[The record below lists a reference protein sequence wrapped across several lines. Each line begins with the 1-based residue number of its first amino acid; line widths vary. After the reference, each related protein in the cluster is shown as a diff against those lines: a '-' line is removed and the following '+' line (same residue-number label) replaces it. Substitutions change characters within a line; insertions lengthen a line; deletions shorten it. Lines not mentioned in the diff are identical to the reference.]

1 MFFITAHW
9 DDRMN
14 ASCVYSSQSPT
25 DRADSLRSRVS
36 EAVPMYTLPERAND
50 AEKRCTP
57 PQTPLSNALL
67 STTSQV
73 CTGQKL
79 LPVVD
84 IRRPFDDFL
93 SAQLH
98 NAFNALRHE
107 LKATCNNYL
116 DTINTS
122 LPLVIDT
129 ELRTHLRNL
138 DQITDTEI
146 RLLLLSIYLVTK
158 MPVHLPDGRTDIGS
172 LYSVIKP
179 FYADFNSTRKLS
191 IPIIQAGLF
200 IAVYEQGQAL
210 DEAAYLT
217 IGACARMGQ
226 AIGLHKSLQ
235 EDLPSDPCA
244 RGLLETRKHVWWIL
258 ICLDR

>member
-1 MFFITAHW
+1 
-9 DDRMN
+9 MN
-14 ASCVYSSQSPT
+14 VSCVYSSQPPT

-36 EAVPMYTLPERAND
+36 EAVPLYTLPERANG
-50 AEKRCTP
+50 AEKPCTP
-57 PQTPLSNALL
+57 PQTPLSSALF

-73 CTGQKL
+73 SAGQKL
-79 LPVVD
+79 LPVVE
-84 IRRPFDDFL
+84 IRRAFDDLL
-93 SAQLH
+93 SAQFH
-98 NAFNALRHE
+98 DAFNALRYE

-129 ELRTHLRNL
+129 ELRTHLSNL
-138 DQITDTEI
+138 DQITDTET

-158 MPVHLPDGRTDIGS
+158 MPVQFPDGGTDIGS
-172 LYSVIKP
+172 LYAVIKP
-179 FYADFNSTRKLS
+179 FYADFNFTRRIS
-191 IPIIQAGLF
+191 IPVIQAGLL

-210 DEAAYLT
+210 DDAAYLT

-244 RGLLETRKHVWWIL
+244 RDLLQTRKHVWWIL